1 MQGVPSRASSTL
13 TERPKRR
20 DRALGTD
27 GQGIPAQGCSQRVRP
42 PTVTTTEVE
51 CESAKDFGKKQG
63 LAIQHFAARG
73 GDLVQ
78 LVYLV
83 YLVSLICFVFLDQ
96 GTR

>member
-1 MQGVPSRASSTL
+1 V
-13 TERPKRR
+13 
-20 DRALGTD
+20 
-27 GQGIPAQGCSQRVRP
+27 QGCSQRVRP
-42 PTVTTTEVE
+42 ATVTTTEVE

-83 YLVSLICFVFLDQ
+83 YLVHLVSLVCLVFLDQ

>member
-1 MQGVPSRASSTL
+1 VQ
-13 TERPKRR
+13 
-20 DRALGTD
+20 
-27 GQGIPAQGCSQRVRP
+27 PA
-42 PTVTTTEVE
+42 TVTTTEVE

-83 YLVSLICFVFLDQ
+83 YLVYLVSLVCFVFLAE